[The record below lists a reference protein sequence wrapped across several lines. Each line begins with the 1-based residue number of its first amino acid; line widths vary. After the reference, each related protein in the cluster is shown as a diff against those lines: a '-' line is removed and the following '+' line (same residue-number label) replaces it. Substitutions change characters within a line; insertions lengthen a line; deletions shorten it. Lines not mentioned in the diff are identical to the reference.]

1 MQIFV
6 DADGCPV
13 VDIAIKIAKEL
24 DLHIVVV
31 KNYAVHIENEYAEII
46 TVDISSDSADYYIA
60 NRMGK
65 GDILVTQ
72 DHGLAAM
79 CLAKGAICINQ
90 NGLVINDENIDGI
103 LNRRHINKELRRKQ
117 GIYSKFKK
125 RNPSADKDFEMSLRR
140 IVESANSK

>member
-1 MQIFV
+1 MKIFV

-13 VDIAIKIAKEL
+13 VDISIKVAREYEK
-24 DLHIVVV
+24 HIIVV
-31 KNYAVHIENEYAEII
+31 KNYAVQIEDDYAEIV

-60 NRMGK
+60 NRIEK
-65 GDILVTQ
+65 GDILVSQ

-90 NGLVINDENIDGI
+90 NGFVINNENIDGM
-103 LNRRHINKELRRKQ
+103 LNRRYINSKLRREQ

-125 RNPSADKDFEMSLRR
+125 RNPKADEDFEMALR
-140 IVESANSK
+140 KLMTT